1 MEKFIGLLFVRKHK
15 ASLLLLS
22 TCPFKVQFVWQ
33 WWPKKLVWATSW
45 FQLVQ
50 AIEMWNGRRVKK
62 KPCIWIR
69 LLMFI
74 YIIFF
79 AKKCKRSLQPFL
91 VLKKEQRTNNKNAR
105 KQFWRIFRGRNLLLG
120 TPHTSGCS
128 SWAWCSLQEGSWA
141 YMSRAFF
148 YQLYV
153 SKIDEFHVQCLF
165 WYEFFSDVGEIRV
178 WFASKILT
186 PCRLHWNAFLI
197 AQIIAKCHSFPNMYG
212 ML

>member
-74 YIIFF
+74 YHFF
-79 AKKCKRSLQPFL
+79 AKKMLEKFAALFG
-91 VLKKEQRTNNKNAR
+91 VEKKEQSTNNKNAR
-105 KQFWRIFRGRNLLLG
+105 KQFWRIFPGRNLLLG

-153 SKIDEFHVQCLF
+153 SKIYEFHDQCLF
-165 WYEFFSDVGEIRV
+165 RYIGFFRFFLLIMSN
-178 WFASKILT
+178 FAMVIVL
-186 PCRLHWNAFLI
+186 FLNTRSY
-197 AQIIAKCHSFPNMYG
+197 AA
-212 ML
+212 LWAADLD